1 MKKIVTVISIH
12 SCPGE
17 KIGIGKTGGLAVY
30 VKNLINFLIINNYKI
45 NLITK
50 NHTYC
55 DLSYSDKVNILHI
68 DSLINP
74 GSEIQEIA
82 NSTDIL
88 ISNYWTSGIFSK
100 TFFDKKNILKINIS
114 HTLEYLKKI
123 QIPEYKIDI
132 KRIKEEKLLKNY
144 FDYTV
149 YFSKE
154 EKDTLINY
162 YKYTESQVI
171 FSTPGYDEKIFYPL
185 SKSDSR
191 KKLKINSSEKTLLFV
206 GRLDYLKGLDIAIET
221 IKIAIKHNKIYKLFI
236 AGGDFGST
244 QQQKINLTL
253 DNNNISQHVVWLGSL
268 SQKELNLNYNSADI
282 VLITSRS
289 ETFGL
294 VCLEAIATKTPVIA
308 SDVGRMSDM
317 IVNNDSGV
325 LISNIQPK
333 SFYDQIDKYFSKK
346 NSFKF
351 KNESL
356 DMIKNFTWENVFT
369 ELFSKVKVFD

>member
-1 MKKIVTVISIH
+1 MKKTVTVISIH

-17 KIGIGKTGGLAVY
+17 KVGIGKTGGLAIY
-30 VKNLINFLIINNYKI
+30 VKNLIKFLINNGYKI

-50 NHTYC
+50 NHAFC
-55 DLSYSDKVNILHI
+55 DLNYSNKVNILHI

-74 GSEIQEIA
+74 NFKIEEIA

-100 TFFDKKNILKINIS
+100 TFFVKKNILKINIS

-123 QIPEYKIDI
+123 QIPKYEIDI
-132 KRIKEEKLLKNY
+132 ERIKEEKLLKNY

-162 YKYTESQVI
+162 YKYTESQII

-185 SKSDSR
+185 PKLDSR
-191 KKLKINSSEKTLLFV
+191 KKLKINSSEKILLFV

-221 IKIAIKHNKIYKLFI
+221 IKIAKKNNKIYKLLI

-244 QQQKINLTL
+244 KQQRLNLTFEN
-253 DNNNISQHVVWLGSL
+253 DNIAQHIVWLGSL
-268 SQKELNLNYNSADI
+268 SQEELNLSYNSADI
-282 VLITSRS
+282 VIVTSRS

-308 SDVGRMSDM
+308 SNVGRMSDM
-317 IVNNDSGV
+317 IVNNESGV
-325 LISNIQPK
+325 IISNIQPTF
-333 SFYDQIDKYFSKK
+333 FYNEIDKYFSKK

-351 KNESL
+351 KNKSL
-356 DMIKNFTWENVFT
+356 DIVKNFTWGNVFNV
-369 ELFSKVKVFD
+369 LFSKVVD